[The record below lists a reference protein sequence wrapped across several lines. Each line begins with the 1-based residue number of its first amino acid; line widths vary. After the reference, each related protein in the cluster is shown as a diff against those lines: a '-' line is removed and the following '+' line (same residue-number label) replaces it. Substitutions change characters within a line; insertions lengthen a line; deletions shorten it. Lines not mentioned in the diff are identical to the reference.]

1 MHLIASDCRPFTL
14 LCEEV
19 VDAVPHNRS
28 PFPARKDE
36 LDPTPTGIHPRELT
50 PRAVADFLLLNGA
63 FPRSVLVCVRQTEF
77 TLEQLRARYGLRGTR
92 EAAEGVEELRAGL
105 EERDIDR
112 IVDGGLHEFLDWVQ
126 RMLIA
131 ISGSIG
137 TAFFRDWRP
146 DATQSQEQ

>member
-1 MHLIASDCRPFTL
+1 MPLAGGFVATVWTGLLGGQSVVRNLNQIHSLREERSRLRVAVVALTVSLASSVAAVL
-14 LCEEV
+14 AV
-19 VDAVPHNRS
+19 VVILVGSMEPEDSVS
-28 PFPARKDE
+28 G
-36 LDPTPTGIHPRELT
+36 LGIGE
-50 PRAVADFLLLNGA
+50 G
-63 FPRSVLVCVRQTEF
+63 
-77 TLEQLRARYGLRGTR
+77 ARYGLRGTR